1 MSSRVATLSGDGD
14 RLRQGLAA
22 LTRALWWSESAVWLT
37 RGVAGGLFIAILT
50 LLAARFV
57 NLPIWLPLAAIA
69 CGVLAGAGVAAT
81 RPRSMGRTALLA
93 DRRLDLRER
102 LTTAWELQRRGLD
115 SPLVVAQLA
124 DATAHLRLVKPF
136 GTFPIR
142 LPRQEAAIG
151 TVLVLVAL
159 ALWLVPNP
167 HRLDVQRQQAER
179 QLISQQAQAVGQLA
193 QQIQAAAGPQP
204 SAEQATTIQALKQL
218 QSQLD
223 SGKVTTADAL
233 AALTAAEDRL
243 RSQDST
249 AATTAK
255 AGLDQAAATLAASQG
270 GDPTAQALGQS
281 IGQGQ
286 YSQAAAQLQQLAK
299 DAQQMT
305 QQQRDALQSTLHA
318 AGAAAAKS
326 DPALGQALQQA
337 ANSLGSSTQPGSPAA
352 QQQAFN
358 QAASALQQAGQTVTS
373 DSQAQQA
380 LAQVQGS
387 EATLSAAQ
395 QAAAGQSA
403 SAQPGAQGN
412 QAQQVSSLSNPAAGS
427 QTGNPSDTTTAGQPA
442 DSAGQSSQAA
452 QGSGASQ
459 QAGTSAA
466 AGQGQGQTAGQGQSG
481 QGTGSQPG
489 AGSGSGQGAAGGHGS
504 GGGPGGQVYAPQT
517 VAGHQEQLPNSA
529 TGPGQQVAANGSGS
543 PQNNQSLVPYN
554 QVIGTYQQQAAQAMD
569 QSHVP
574 LDSKNLVRDYFSAL
588 AAGN

>member
-1 MSSRVATLSGDGD
+1 
-14 RLRQGLAA
+14 LRQGLGS
-22 LTRALWWSESAVWLT
+22 LTRALWWSETAVWLT
-37 RGVAGGLFIAILT
+37 RGVVGGLCLAILA

-57 NLPIWLPLAAIA
+57 NVPVWLPVAA
-69 CGVLAGAGVAAT
+69 VAGGLLVSAGIAAT
-81 RPRSMGRTALLA
+81 RPRSLGRTALLA
-93 DRRLDLRER
+93 DRRLELRER

-115 SPLVVAQLA
+115 SPLAAAQLA

-136 GTFPIR
+136 RTFPIR
-142 LPRQEAAIG
+142 LPRREAAVVA
-151 TVLVLVAL
+151 VLLLATL
-159 ALWLVPNP
+159 ALWLAPNP
-167 HRLDVQRQQAER
+167 HQLDVQRQQLER
-179 QLISQQAQAVGQLA
+179 RLIAQQAQAVGQLA
-193 QQIQAAAGPQP
+193 QQIQASAGPQP
-204 SAEQATTIQALKQL
+204 SAEQAATIQALKQL

-223 SGKVTTADAL
+223 SGKVTTVDAL

-243 RSQDST
+243 RSQDSS
-249 AATTAK
+249 AATAAK
-255 AGLDQAAATLAASQG
+255 AGLDQAAAALAAGQG
-270 GDPTAQALGQS
+270 GDATAQALGQS

-286 YSQAAAQLQQLAK
+286 YAQAAAQLQQLAK
-299 DAQQMT
+299 DAQQMA

-337 ANSLGSSTQPGSPAA
+337 ANSLGSSTQPGNPAA

-358 QAASALQQAGQTVTS
+358 QAAAALQQAGQTVTS
-373 DSQAQQA
+373 DSQTQQA

-395 QAAAGQSA
+395 QAATGQNA

-412 QAQQVSSLSNPAAGS
+412 QAQQVSSLSNPAAAQQVAGS
-427 QTGNPSDTTTAGQPA
+427 QSGNPSDTTATGQST
-442 DSAGQSSQAA
+442 DSAGQGSQPA
-452 QGSGASQ
+452 QGSGTGQ
-459 QAGTSAA
+459 QAGTGAA
-466 AGQGQGQTAGQGQSG
+466 AAAQGQSQAAGQGQSG
-481 QGTGSQPG
+481 QGSGSQPG
-489 AGSGSGQGAAGGHGS
+489 SGAGSGQGAAGGHGS

-517 VAGHQEQLPNSA
+517 VAGHQVQLPNSA
-529 TGPGQQVAANGSGS
+529 KGPGQQVAANGSGS

-554 QVIGTYQQQAAQAMD
+554 QVIGSYQQQAAQAMD